1 MAIGD
6 AFTVAVKGV
15 QGSKPWANVLHFKR
29 LTAGPGDFGLMDN
42 VRLAYNTHWLP
53 VCGPTLEL
61 QSVVATRLVIPLG
74 EQYSASYTDFG
85 TGSGPIGP
93 VQAALCTTLR
103 TTLAGRSHRGR
114 VFLPGL
120 QGQAVS
126 TGVIN
131 STTVTAANA
140 LWADLLAEF
149 GPTGSDA
156 NWQWIV
162 FSRRLGSTVILN
174 PTPPP
179 RHITTAYNVAA
190 GSFNVVSFLVRT
202 DSKQIRRRQLSKD

>member
-6 AFTVAVKGV
+6 VFSVAVKGV
-15 QGSKPWANVLHFKR
+15 QGTKPWANVLHFVRK
-29 LTAGPGDFGLMDN
+29 TAGPGDFNLMNN
-42 VRLAYNTHWLP
+42 VETNYAASWLP

-61 QSVVATRLVIPLG
+61 TSVVATRLVIPLG
-74 EQYSASYTDFG
+74 EQYSASYSAF
-85 TGSGPIGP
+85 GSGSSPLGA
-93 VQAALCTTLR
+93 VQTALCTTLR

-114 VFLPGL
+114 VYLPGL
-120 QGQAVS
+120 QGASVT
-126 TGVIN
+126 TGAIN
-131 STTVTAANA
+131 STSLTAANA
-140 LWADLLAEF
+140 LWSSMLTEF
-149 GPTGSDA
+149 GPSGTDA

-162 FSRRLGSTVILN
+162 FSRKLGSTVILN

-190 GSFNVVSFLVRT
+190 GTFPVVSFLTRP